1 MLADVA
7 PADVSLLGAMPVDGV
22 FVVILVVV
30 LFILVVVLFILVDVL
45 FIPVDMLFMTIPVDM
60 LFMTIPVI
68 STEFLCRSGA
78 SSGKPPS
85 DTGTRCSPRERCD
98 SATPTRSRAELATTE
113 CPCA

>member
-45 FIPVDMLFMTIPVDM
+45 FIPVDMLFMTIPV
-60 LFMTIPVI
+60 I

-78 SSGKPPS
+78 SSGRPPS

>member
-1 MLADVA
+1 MPVDVA
-7 PADVSLLGAMPVDGV
+7 PAGVSLLGAMPVDGI
-22 FVVILVVV
+22 FVV
-30 LFILVVVLFILVDVL
+30 ILVVVLFILVDVL
-45 FIPVDMLFMTIPVDM
+45 FIPVDMLFMTIPV
-60 LFMTIPVI
+60 I

-78 SSGKPPS
+78 SSGRPPS

>member
-1 MLADVA
+1 MPVDVA
-7 PADVSLLGAMPVDGV
+7 PVDVSLLGAMPVDGV
-22 FVVILVVV
+22 FVV
-30 LFILVVVLFILVDVL
+30 ILVVVLFILVDVL

-78 SSGKPPS
+78 SSGRTPS

-98 SATPTRSRAELATTE
+98 AATPTRSRAALATTE